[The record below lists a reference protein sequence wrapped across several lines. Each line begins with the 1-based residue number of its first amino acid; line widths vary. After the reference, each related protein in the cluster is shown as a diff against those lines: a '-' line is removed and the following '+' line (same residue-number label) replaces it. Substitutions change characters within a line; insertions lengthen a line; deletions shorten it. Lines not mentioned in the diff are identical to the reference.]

1 MVYLNNRLAAHIQ
14 VKMSLKFVPRGPV
27 DNKSALVE
35 RMPQGICHK
44 YRPPPPQKKKKKKKK
59 YARGSGFVTI

>member
-1 MVYLNNRLAAHIQ
+1 MVYLNNMLAAHIQ

-27 DNKSALVE
+27 DHKSALVE

-44 YRPPPPQKKKKKKKK
+44 YRPPQKKNP
-59 YARGSGFVTI
+59 